1 MIPDQDDF
9 DVVHEGAHDDV
20 HDGVYLGTIQI
31 VSILASPHHYRYHVP
46 PAQGVEELLR
56 DVVVAVTVL
65 KCKVEL
71 VLLITT
77 NITIRQ
83 WATASNNINLY
94 VLPYCLDRILVLVLV
109 TGLQTLA

>member
-9 DVVHEGAHDDV
+9 DVLHEGAHDDV

-56 DVVVAVTVL
+56 DVVVTVTVL

-77 NITIRQ
+77 NISIRQ
-83 WATASNNINLY
+83 WTTPPNNINLY